1 MKRRR
6 LVSKFPRCEEGQHSP
21 LHVYRNMGVAL
32 KEGVMKHLWLNERRQ
47 RDVPIPFYGAT
58 ETEWHRQLHAMLA
71 DERKRKA
78 QREGVEVRA
87 HGTTAEDHSGR

>member
-1 MKRRR
+1 M
-6 LVSKFPRCEEGQHSP
+6 
-21 LHVYRNMGVAL
+21 AL

-78 QREGVEVRA
+78 QRESVEVGG
-87 HGTTAEDHSGR
+87 HGPTGKDDSGR